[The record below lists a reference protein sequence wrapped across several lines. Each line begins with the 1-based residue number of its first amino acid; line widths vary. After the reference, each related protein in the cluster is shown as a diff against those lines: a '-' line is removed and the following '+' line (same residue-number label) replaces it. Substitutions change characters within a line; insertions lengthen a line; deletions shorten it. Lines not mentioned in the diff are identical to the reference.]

1 MHGENGEDLVKHR
14 DFLIELLR
22 FTFNSTHPFMQ
33 RDANLRN
40 IGRGSVK
47 EAADGGVKIYRFITA
62 TRFVS
67 LCFEDRRMLL
77 TEAVYKK

>member
-1 MHGENGEDLVKHR
+1 
-14 DFLIELLR
+14 
-22 FTFNSTHPFMQ
+22 MQ

-40 IGRGSVK
+40 IGRGTVK

-62 TRFVS
+62 TKLVS